1 MPVAAVQ
8 MSPVCEPL
16 LVGVCTGSVHSV
28 FATSFNVELG
38 GRLVHVGR
46 AGDAFSCTGF
56 SVEDDSMPG
65 LLSGLAAGGV
75 VTMREGTLRLYKRA
89 GVAAIDL
96 RRADVVSCEL
106 RAMLDASA
114 AAWAAERLGELP
126 LDKLVGLDLA
136 NPRCTESLRSL
147 ASPDSEERE
156 FSAALSFLVGRG
168 AGLTPSGDDVLLG
181 YACAR
186 AACGNPG
193 PSAEAL
199 AALVR
204 GRTTDVSV
212 SYFEALAAGL
222 VNPVYLDVL
231 RAAAR
236 HDRVG
241 FDRAVRDVLAIGHTS
256 GADALCGLALG
267 FSYVTAMATGPVHCR
282 DRAPHRQGVVAAGR

>member
-1 MPVAAVQ
+1 MLVGAVQ

-16 LVGVCTGSVHSV
+16 LVGSCTGRVHSV
-28 FATSFNVELG
+28 FATSFNVEFG

-46 AGDAFSCTGF
+46 ASDAFSCTGF

-89 GVAAIDL
+89 GVTAIDL
-96 RRADVVSCEL
+96 RRASAVACEIEPV
-106 RAMLDASA
+106 LDANE

-126 LDKLVGLDLA
+126 LAELVGLDLE
-136 NPRCTESLRSL
+136 NPRCVRALQTLTSPV
-147 ASPDSEERE
+147 ASDRDLS
-156 FSAALSFLVGRG
+156 SALSCLVGRG

-186 AACGNPG
+186 AACGDPG

-199 AALVR
+199 AALAR

-231 RAAAR
+231 KATTRRDRA
-236 HDRVG
+236 G
-241 FDRAVRDVLAIGHTS
+241 FDRAARDVLAIGHTS

-282 DRAPHRQGVVAAGR
+282 DRAPHRQGIVAAGR